1 MNNEK
6 EIPSWDELLA
16 IIADGNSRPDDAKWA
31 IYRYLKQ
38 NCKTLGSRTARTL
51 LAAYMKLMSP
61 EPSLI
66 NSRMLDMALRV
77 SEAYDD
83 FRLTRFLEA
92 WGYDGLLRPEDRE
105 RQTGKD
111 GRRYLSL
118 QERTQRQL
126 NSYLL
131 HHPEDRGEE
140 NGQITPMYGV
150 SMIEKATGKRKQR
163 FIKLVAPDGKSLIAS
178 CPMMPCRPYE
188 AAGQM
193 FDVLTRLSKE
203 GKERAQEVALSEKA
217 VEDAFPL
224 VTGYVD
230 GIDEGH
236 GHIHVYDA
244 QSRHFVARKES
255 LWHSPQILEDCRPG
269 RFVSFCPIIATG
281 DRFKCAAI
289 TAVLGEEEGKE
300 RFGLYGAQLTYV
312 NLTEGYVRYRITSA
326 IQSTPEGDIAA
337 EGFASTERTGEGE
350 RQKLQPGMKVC
361 MLMFLKRGKDGVKR
375 NYVARFWMESHL

>member
-6 EIPSWDELLA
+6 EIPTWDELLA
-16 IIADGNSRPDDAKWA
+16 LIADGNSRPDDAQWA

-38 NCKTLGSRTARTL
+38 NCKTLGSKTARTL
-51 LAAYMKLMSP
+51 LAAYMKLRRP
-61 EPSLI
+61 APSLI
-66 NSRMLDMALRV
+66 NSLMLDMALRV

-92 WGYDGLLRPEDRE
+92 WGYDSQLRPEDKE

-131 HHPEDRGEE
+131 HHPEDRTEQD
-140 NGQITPMYGV
+140 NGITAMYGV
-150 SMIEKATGKRKQR
+150 SMIEKAMGKRKQR
-163 FIKLVAPDGKSLIAS
+163 FIKLVAADGKSLIAS

-188 AAGQM
+188 AVGRM
-193 FDVLTRLSKE
+193 FDVLTRHSKE
-203 GKERAQEVALSEKA
+203 GKERAQEIVLSEKA

-224 VTGYVD
+224 TTGYID

-269 RFVSFCPIIATG
+269 RFVSFCPIIAEG

-289 TAVLGEEEGKE
+289 TAVLDEEEGKK
-300 RFGLYGAQLTYV
+300 RFGLYDAQLTYV
-312 NLTEGYVRYRITSA
+312 NLRERYVRYRITSG
-326 IQSTPEGDIAA
+326 ITPTPEGDIAA
-337 EGFASTERTGEGE
+337 EGFASTERAMEGD
-350 RQKLQPGMKVC
+350 RQRLQQGMAVRL
-361 MLMFLKRGKDGVKR
+361 LMFLKRGKDGVKR
-375 NYVARFWMESHL
+375 NYVARLWLKSPL

>member
-1 MNNEK
+1 MENEK
-6 EIPSWDELLA
+6 EIPTWDELLA
-16 IIADGNSRPDDAKWA
+16 IIADGNSHPDKAQWA

-51 LAAYMKLMSP
+51 LAAYMKLRRP
-61 EPSLI
+61 APSLI
-66 NSRMLDMALRV
+66 NSLMLDTALKV

-92 WGYDGLLRPEDRE
+92 WGYDGLLRPEDKE

-126 NSYLL
+126 ESYLL
-131 HHPEDRGEE
+131 HHPEDRSEKD
-140 NGQITPMYGV
+140 GQITAMYGV
-150 SMIEKATGKRKQR
+150 SMIEKAMGKRKQR
-163 FIKLVAPDGKSLIAS
+163 FIKLVAPNGKSLIAS
-178 CPMMPCRPYE
+178 CAMMPCRPYE
-188 AAGQM
+188 AVGQM

-203 GKERAQEVALSEKA
+203 GKERAQEIVLSEKA
-217 VEDAFPL
+217 PEEAFPL
-224 VTGYVD
+224 ITGYVD

-236 GHIHVYDA
+236 GHIHVYDS

-269 RFVSFCPIIATG
+269 RFVSFCPIIAEG

-289 TAVLGEEEGKE
+289 TAVLEEEEGKE
-300 RFGLYGAQLTYV
+300 RFGMYDALLTYV
-312 NLTEGYVRYRITSA
+312 NLTEGYVRYHIMSD
-326 IQSTPEGDIAA
+326 ILPTPEGDIAA
-337 EGFASTERTGEGE
+337 DGFASTERTAESE
-350 RQKLQPGMKVC
+350 RQKLQKGINVN

-375 NYVARFWMESHL
+375 NYVARFWMKSPI